1 MVPTLVL
8 GLVAAAVFRRF
19 EPKPSEPVATA

>member
-8 GLVAAAVFRRF
+8 GLVTAAVWRRL
-19 EPKPSEPVATA
+19 ETKPSEPVATA